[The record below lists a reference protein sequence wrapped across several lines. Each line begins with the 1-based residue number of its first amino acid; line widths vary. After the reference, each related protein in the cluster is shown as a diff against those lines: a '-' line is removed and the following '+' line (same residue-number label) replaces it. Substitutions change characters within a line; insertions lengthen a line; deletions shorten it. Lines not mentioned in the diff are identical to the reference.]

1 MIVVCYLLTLY
12 LLVIFARIVL
22 SWFPLEGGGV
32 MATVQDVLITLTE
45 PVLGRVR
52 RVMPRPGNVPLDL
65 SPLVVIL
72 AIYVLRA
79 VLC

>member
-1 MIVVCYLLTLY
+1 MIVICYLLTLY

-52 RVMPRPGNVPLDL
+52 QVMPRPGNVPLDL
-65 SPLVVIL
+65 SPIVVVL